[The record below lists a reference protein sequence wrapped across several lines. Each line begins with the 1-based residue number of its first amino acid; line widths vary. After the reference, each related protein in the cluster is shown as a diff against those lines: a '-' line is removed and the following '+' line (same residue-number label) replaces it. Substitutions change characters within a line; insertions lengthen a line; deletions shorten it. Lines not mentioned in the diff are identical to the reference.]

1 MPKRD
6 NAAFLRSATAGYAA
20 VILLLGGALIVAVLR
35 LDTVA
40 ANKLAAIRAEE
51 AKITAAHRL
60 RWSGELLVSVG
71 RGYLVSGEP
80 GLLARREEVAAEFNS
95 NLEELKARSLSPTG
109 ESLVVEI
116 EQAARAFERRQ
127 GELLATRAG
136 PHDRGQLTARFER
149 ELQPLRGALA
159 RTLEHLV
166 EMKQERLNAVYAQAE
181 AERAQLM
188 SWTWILTGALTV
200 LVLGIA
206 WYFTRG
212 LTRAYRAEQQA
223 LLQARRA
230 LAARDEV
237 VNVVAHDLR
246 SPLGTITMKA
256 SAIGAFGESDRT
268 RKQAE
273 SIANIAMRMEYL
285 IKSLL
290 DAASIEAG
298 RFVVRPGPVVVGSVL
313 DEAMDMFGGTAAAKS
328 VHLHKVGRAG
338 PPGRVGRSRAHAA
351 GPVEPDWQRSQVHS
365 SRRPHHHFGRAGG
378 RRGPLRGGGHRLGHC
393 RGGPA
398 PRVRPLLDSGQGGKQ
413 GDRAR
418 TVHRE
423 RHRRRPRRANLGEQH
438 TWPGHDLL
446 LQAACGRRGLVQPC
460 GVGIR

>member
-1 MPKRD
+1 
-6 NAAFLRSATAGYAA
+6 
-20 VILLLGGALIVAVLR
+20 
-35 LDTVA
+35 
-40 ANKLAAIRAEE
+40 
-51 AKITAAHRL
+51 
-60 RWSGELLVSVG
+60 
-71 RGYLVSGEP
+71 
-80 GLLARREEVAAEFNS
+80 
-95 NLEELKARSLSPTG
+95 
-109 ESLVVEI
+109 VVEI

-328 VHLHKVGRAG
+328 VHLHKVVEQARLVVWADRERMLQVLSNLIGNAAKFTPRDGHITISAEREGDGVRFAVADTGSGIAAEDQRHVFDRFWTLDKEGNRGTGLGLFIVKGIVDAHGGRIWVNST
-338 PPGRVGRSRAHAA
+338 PGQGTTFFFKLPAA
-351 GPVEPDWQRSQVHS
+351 GADSSSPVASGFAEPIAT
-365 SRRPHHHFGRAGG
+365 G
-378 RRGPLRGGGHRLGHC
+378 
-393 RGGPA
+393 
-398 PRVRPLLDSGQGGKQ
+398 
-413 GDRAR
+413 
-418 TVHRE
+418 
-423 RHRRRPRRANLGEQH
+423 
-438 TWPGHDLL
+438 
-446 LQAACGRRGLVQPC
+446 
-460 GVGIR
+460 